1 MKKILHVLTNE
12 NDALASE
19 VLSQQQSPEWK
30 LEIIDLTRGQ
40 PDYPALVRKI
50 FEADSVA
57 VW

>member
-1 MKKILHVLTNE
+1 MKKILHVLTKE

-30 LEIIDLTRGQ
+30 LEIVDLTQGQ
-40 PDYPALVRKI
+40 PDYANLVEKI

>member
-1 MKKILHVLTNE
+1 MKKFLHVLTKE

-30 LEIIDLTRGQ
+30 LEIVDLTQGQ
-40 PDYPALVRKI
+40 PDYANLVEKI